1 MQYDTLCFYNTMEK
15 AHDYVTPIRV
25 SRNIR
30 VSLSMCCTKPPWFLS
45 SYKVI
50 GFFLVAT
57 RDMSKCL
64 GAMLKHNIYLYLE

>member
-45 SYKVI
+45 SSKVI
-50 GFFLVAT
+50 GFFFSSNKRHVQVFGSYVET
-57 RDMSKCL
+57 
-64 GAMLKHNIYLYLE
+64 